1 MSEEEQAATLE
12 AIQLELF
19 ALEREYG
26 DLVADF
32 YAKRREILKRRRN
45 VLNALKRP
53 IVSQGQK
60 QCSKCGAVKD
70 KTDFYAEAR
79 YSDGRRPCCA
89 KCDLARM
96 KQRNEAVRKGNVLA
110 RGRVA

>member
-1 MSEEEQAATLE
+1 MSEAEQATLE

-32 YAKRREILKRRRN
+32 YAKRREILKRRRR
-45 VLNALKRP
+45 VLNTLKRP
-53 IVSQGQK
+53 IVPQGKK
-60 QCSKCGAVKD
+60 QCGKCFAVKD
-70 KTDFYAEAR
+70 KTDFYAESR
-79 YSDGRRPCCA
+79 YSDGRRPYCIE
-89 KCDLARM
+89 CDLGRM
-96 KQRNEAVRKGNVLA
+96 KRYNETIRKGNVLA